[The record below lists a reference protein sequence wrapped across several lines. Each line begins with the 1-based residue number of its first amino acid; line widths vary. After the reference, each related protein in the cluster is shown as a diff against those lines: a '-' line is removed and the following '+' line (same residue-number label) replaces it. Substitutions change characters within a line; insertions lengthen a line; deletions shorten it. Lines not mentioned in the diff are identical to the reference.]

1 MENQADTTNAT
12 APEAGQT
19 NTPPQ
24 LGLNDLAAV
33 VQMID
38 VCSKRGAFEG
48 PELSAIGTLRTRF
61 VDFLKANTP
70 KDQQGGAAAP
80 AGGVETVPGDAL
92 PKS

>member
-1 MENQADTTNAT
+1 MENQTDTTNAT
-12 APEAGQT
+12 QAPAGQGAA
-19 NTPPQ
+19 PAQ

-48 PELSAIGTLRTRF
+48 AELAAIGALRTRF

-70 KDQQGGAAAP
+70 KDQQGAAP
-80 AGGVETVPGDAL
+80 AGDTVAGDAL
-92 PKS
+92 PQG

>member
-1 MENQADTTNAT
+1 METQTQPTATTTTTEQPA
-12 APEAGQT
+12 
-19 NTPPQ
+19 TPPQ

-48 PELSAIGTLRTRF
+48 PELSAIGALRTRF
-61 VDFLKANTP
+61 VEFLKANTP

-80 AGGVETVPGDAL
+80 AAGGVETVPGDAL
-92 PKS
+92 PQG

>member
-1 MENQADTTNAT
+1 METQTQPTATTTTTEQSAT
-12 APEAGQT
+12 A
-19 NTPPQ
+19 PQ

-61 VDFLKANTP
+61 VEFLKANTP

-80 AGGVETVPGDAL
+80 AAGVETVPGDAL
-92 PKS
+92 PQG

>member
-1 MENQADTTNAT
+1 MENQADTNTAT
-12 APEAGQT
+12 APDAGQ
-19 NTPPQ
+19 NATPAQ

-33 VQMID
+33 VQLID

-48 PELSAIGTLRTRF
+48 AELAAIGALRTRF

-70 KDQQGGAAAP
+70 KDQQAGAAAP
-80 AGGVETVPGDAL
+80 AGAEAVAGDAL

>member
-1 MENQADTTNAT
+1 
-12 APEAGQT
+12 
-19 NTPPQ
+19 
-24 LGLNDLAAV
+24 
-33 VQMID
+33 MID

-61 VDFLKANTP
+61 VEFLKANTP

-80 AGGVETVPGDAL
+80 AAGVETVPGDAL

>member
-1 MENQADTTNAT
+1 MENTATTTTAT
-12 APEAGQT
+12 NTPDQPA
-19 NTPPQ
+19 TPPQ

-61 VDFLKANTP
+61 VDFLKANQP
-70 KDQQGGAAAP
+70 KDQAPAAP
-80 AGGVETVPGDAL
+80 AAGGVETVPGDAL
-92 PKS
+92 PKA

>member
-1 MENQADTTNAT
+1 METQTQPTATTTTTEQPA
-12 APEAGQT
+12 
-19 NTPPQ
+19 TPPQ

-61 VDFLKANTP
+61 VEFLKANTP
-70 KDQQGGAAAP
+70 KDQQGGATAP
-80 AGGVETVPGDAL
+80 AAGGVETVPGDAL
-92 PKS
+92 PKA

>member
-61 VDFLKANTP
+61 V
-70 KDQQGGAAAP
+70 
-80 AGGVETVPGDAL
+80 AGW
-92 PKS
+92 SRRSSRRC

>member
-12 APEAGQT
+12 APAAGQAT
-19 NTPPQ
+19 TPPQ

-48 PELSAIGTLRTRF
+48 PELAAIGTLRARF

-70 KDQQGGAAAP
+70 KDQQGGAP
-80 AGGVETVPGDAL
+80 AEQTVPGDAL